1 MKWSKRALQV
11 NVAPGYRVGWM
22 APGRHLRECQS
33 IKFRTSAPGV
43 QLQQEVIAEF
53 LADGGYDHHMRRLR
67 ASLKAQAQAMADAIT
82 RYFPPGCRL
91 SRPRGGLALWIEL
104 PPQVDSRKVF
114 EQACRELIGVA
125 PGSTFS
131 CSARFDHFIRL
142 HYGDPWTPLLE
153 TRLKRLGQ
161 IITQQL

>member
-1 MKWSKRALQV
+1 
-11 NVAPGYRVGWM
+11 
-22 APGRHLRECQS
+22 
-33 IKFRTSAPGV
+33 
-43 QLQQEVIAEF
+43 
-53 LADGGYDHHMRRLR
+53 
-67 ASLKAQAQAMADAIT
+67 MADAIA

-104 PPQVDSRKVF
+104 PVQVDSRKVF

-125 PGSTFS
+125 PGATFT
-131 CSARFDHFIRL
+131 CSARFNHFIRL

-161 IITQQL
+161 IISDQL